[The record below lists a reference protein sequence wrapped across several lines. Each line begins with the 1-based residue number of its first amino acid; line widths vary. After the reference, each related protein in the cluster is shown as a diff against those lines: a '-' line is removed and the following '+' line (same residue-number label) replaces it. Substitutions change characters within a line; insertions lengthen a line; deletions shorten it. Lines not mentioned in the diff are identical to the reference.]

1 MGEAG
6 RGCLIVAAG
15 RTEAGIAP
23 YPALD
28 RVGQNG
34 PMADYTHT
42 IDRWDDATGE
52 NLIEQPSPVPVLFG
66 LALRFHPLKDLLA
79 VSLER
84 AKALVQGVLN
94 RFSRCCG
101 VAS

>member
-1 MGEAG
+1 LVTVVGRLRYSWVRKLPAG
-6 RGCLIVAAG
+6 PAAPN
-15 RTEAGIAP
+15 RI
-23 YPALD
+23 
-28 RVGQNG
+28 GQSG
-34 PMADYTHT
+34 PMVDYIRT

-52 NLIEQPSPVPVLFG
+52 NLIEQPSPVPVFFG

-94 RFSRCCG
+94 RFSPCCG

>member
-1 MGEAG
+1 LNSKG
-6 RGCLIVAAG
+6 RASPIGNPL
-15 RTEAGIAP
+15 
-23 YPALD
+23 
-28 RVGQNG
+28 
-34 PMADYTHT
+34 
-42 IDRWDDATGE
+42 RWDDATGE

-79 VSLER
+79 VFLER